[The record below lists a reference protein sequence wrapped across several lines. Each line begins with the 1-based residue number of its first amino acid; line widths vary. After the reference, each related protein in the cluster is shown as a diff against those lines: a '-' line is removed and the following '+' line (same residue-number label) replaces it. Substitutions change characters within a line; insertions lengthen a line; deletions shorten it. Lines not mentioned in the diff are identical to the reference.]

1 MTWLL
6 LVTMPC
12 DHELEIAPSLSK
24 SATYRVAEVA
34 ISKPELR
41 EVVTPFLFTS
51 ADAIWRKV

>member
-1 MTWLL
+1 
-6 LVTMPC
+6 MPC